1 MDSKDINRIAVLE
14 QQFKDL
20 RVLVKG
26 NQTILIN
33 QRAEESKELEDIKI
47 QLQNLQHS
55 MSKLIGDIRLIDN
68 SGKIKTSYKDYS
80 DEEIYNIRMGTTLD
94 KAAVILN
101 CSKSTVQS
109 ACRRYRE
116 QLREELK
123 QEANEELKEKFV
135 QVQMI
140 ANAVWGK
147 PVSENVEKQEDKST
161 IQFDDDIIDF

>member
-1 MDSKDINRIAVLE
+1 MV
-14 QQFKDL
+14 
-20 RVLVKG
+20 
-26 NQTILIN
+26 N

-116 QLREELK
+116 VLREEVKK
-123 QEANEELKEKFV
+123 QNKA
-135 QVQMI
+135 
-140 ANAVWGK
+140 
-147 PVSENVEKQEDKST
+147 
-161 IQFDDDIIDF
+161 QFDDDIIDF

>member
-1 MDSKDINRIAVLE
+1 MDSKDVNRIAVLE

-123 QEANEELKEKFV
+123 QEANEEFKEKFE
-135 QVQMI
+135 QTQMI
-140 ANAVWGK
+140 GNIILGK
-147 PVSENVEKQEDKST
+147 PVSENVEKHEDKST

>member
-33 QRAEESKELEDIKI
+33 RRAEESKELEDIKI

-123 QEANEELKEKFV
+123 QEANEELKEKFE
-135 QVQMI
+135 QAQMMTS
-140 ANAVWGK
+140 ALCGK